1 MINLCF
7 FGGIVNSLVG
17 NPLESREEAP
27 KTVLEVVLLI
37 GNFIINIDSFCFSL
51 KSGGKL
57 IELLDNEETHAID
70 NNLKIANRILGT
82 FFLKIL

>member
-7 FGGIVNSLVG
+7 FFGIVNSLVG

-37 GNFIINIDSFCFSL
+37 GNFIINIDSFASFCFSL
-51 KSGGKL
+51 KSDGKI
-57 IELLDNEETHAID
+57 IELLDDKETHAID
-70 NNLKIANRILGT
+70 NNLKIANRN
-82 FFLKIL
+82 